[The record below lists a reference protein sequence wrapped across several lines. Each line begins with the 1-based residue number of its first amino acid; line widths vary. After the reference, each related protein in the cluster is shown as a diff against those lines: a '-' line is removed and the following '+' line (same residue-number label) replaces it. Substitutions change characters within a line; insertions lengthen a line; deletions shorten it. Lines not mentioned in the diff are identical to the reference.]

1 MRTITI
7 RGKGKSVKKPDLVIF
22 DISLSITK
30 EEFDDALDT
39 INELIGNL
47 KLSLKDIG
55 FNEEDLKTVDF
66 EVEQDYDYV
75 EKGIFNK
82 EYKNKFKGFEITHDL
97 KLEFDLDNDKISE
110 VINCLKKKKKKLDFE
125 IAFSVKD
132 KELMKKEVLTNAAKN
147 AKDNAEILAEA
158 TSSQLGDLLK
168 IEYDWIDPDFESETR
183 FSRHVGVRS
192 SFRIN
197 NFNPVD
203 IELSDSVTFVWELI

>member
-75 EKGIFNK
+75 EKGIFN
-82 EYKNKFKGFEITHDL
+82 
-97 KLEFDLDNDKISE
+97 
-110 VINCLKKKKKKLDFE
+110 
-125 IAFSVKD
+125 
-132 KELMKKEVLTNAAKN
+132 
-147 AKDNAEILAEA
+147 
-158 TSSQLGDLLK
+158 
-168 IEYDWIDPDFESETR
+168 
-183 FSRHVGVRS
+183 
-192 SFRIN
+192 RI
-197 NFNPVD
+197 
-203 IELSDSVTFVWELI
+203 

>member
-110 VINCLKKKKKKLDFE
+110 VINCLKDFDEKLDFE

-168 IEYDWIDPDFESETR
+168 IEYDWIDPDFESR
-183 FSRHVGVRS
+183 C
-192 SFRIN
+192 
-197 NFNPVD
+197 
-203 IELSDSVTFVWELI
+203 